1 MKMNLASLS
10 DKAGWEKAGVTL
22 PAYDVEKM
30 AAATKENPIWVHF
43 GAGNIFRGF
52 VAELQ
57 QKLLNEGKA
66 DRGIIAVDTF
76 DYDIQ
81 SLLSSV

>member
-30 AAATKENPIWVHF
+30 AAATKENPIS
-43 GAGNIFRGF
+43 AMTKT
-52 VAELQ
+52 LM
-57 QKLLNEGKA
+57 
-66 DRGIIAVDTF
+66 
-76 DYDIQ
+76 
-81 SLLSSV
+81 SVTAYWIVPIMTVRI

>member
-30 AAATKENPIWVHF
+30 AV
-43 GAGNIFRGF
+43 G
-52 VAELQ
+52 
-57 QKLLNEGKA
+57 EGRRHA
-66 DRGIIAVDTF
+66 SRI
-76 DYDIQ
+76 
-81 SLLSSV
+81 